1 MSLLH
6 EACEK
11 NRVLLHNELGPG
23 RILEF
28 HCYSLHNDLGVK
40 NLNFNAPPYVIEFHD
55 DVIIRTAWICLL
67 RQGANKEYSYQVEVY
82 RAGYNFIPKCGE
94 IRVWTAKLDGIYFSR
109 SLDTPPSHISGIDL
123 SIPDV
128 LATVILYIVTIL
140 TLSIHESE
148 SHRVCSTVYW
158 DQWTAE
164 IMI

>member
-1 MSLLH
+1 MKYKLIIKIKLEFKKMKHLILFILVTTYFRLH

-28 HCYSLHNDLGVK
+28 HCYSLHDDLGVK

-67 RQGANKEYSYQVEVY
+67 RQGANKEYSYKVEVY
-82 RAGYNFIPKCGE
+82 RAGYNFIPKCGQ

-109 SLDTPPSHISGIDL
+109 NLDTPP
-123 SIPDV
+123 V
-128 LATVILYIVTIL
+128 LAL
-140 TLSIHESE
+140 
-148 SHRVCSTVYW
+148 RW
-158 DQWTAE
+158 NKA
-164 IMI
+164 